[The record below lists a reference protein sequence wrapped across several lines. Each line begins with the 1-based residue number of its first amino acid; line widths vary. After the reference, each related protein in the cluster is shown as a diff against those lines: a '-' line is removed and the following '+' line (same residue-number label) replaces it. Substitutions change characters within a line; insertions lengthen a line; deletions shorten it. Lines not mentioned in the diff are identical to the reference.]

1 MVIHHCGAGTT
12 HTAARAGVPSVPVP
26 FGADQFFWA
35 GRLTSA
41 GVAAKYLPGP
51 KLEASRLA
59 SMIEFAEQDVVRQ
72 RARAL
77 GVAMSM
83 ENGIALAVAEIESR
97 ISGKLA

>member
-1 MVIHHCGAGTT
+1 
-12 HTAARAGVPSVPVP
+12 
-26 FGADQFFWA
+26 
-35 GRLTSA
+35 
-41 GVAAKYLPGP
+41 
-51 KLEASRLA
+51 
-59 SMIEFAEQDVVRQ
+59 MIEFAEQDVVRQ